1 MARCA
6 MFIDK
11 NIDKA
16 KSIAEEILD
25 KTDLDYYYLNAE
37 IMIVQMKTEEA
48 NIYLLERF

>member
-25 KTDLDYYYLNAE
+25 KNRFR
-37 IMIVQMKTEEA
+37 
-48 NIYLLERF
+48 LLLSKCRDNDSADEN